1 MKPLALTMGD
11 PAGIGG
17 ELTLRAW
24 LAMRNS
30 DHRFVTLDDPDR
42 LAATAHTLS
51 LNVPIAVV
59 ASPDSAGAAFA
70 ASLPVLPITLPAPAR
85 PGHPDKANARA
96 VIGSIEHAA
105 ALALHG
111 VASGM

>member
-24 LAMRNS
+24 QTLHH
-30 DHRFVTLDDPDR
+30 DGPCFVALDDPDR
-42 LAATAHTLS
+42 LAALS
-51 LNVPIAVV
+51 SDVPITMV
-59 ASPDSAGAAFA
+59 PSAEIARTVFA
-70 ASLPVLPITLPAPAR
+70 TALPVLPIELAAPAQ

-96 VIGSIEHAA
+96 VIGSIERATK
-105 ALALHG
+105 L
-111 VASGM
+111 